1 MTTKDRKSKGTT
13 RNLQSMKFGELRKT
27 FESCVAML
35 KSKSAVSFYSSAVF
49 HLSIWTIAFLCCQFF
64 GLYQGQPS
72 RTSQSNVQA
81 SLGEVDVLDDA
92 SNFQFVGEIGPKL
105 ELPTTGLKE
114 IGQQLRASD
123 LASLSG
129 ASGDVFGP
137 SQAAIESREQGSGT
151 GVLLRV
157 PASGLAVT
165 RGSFTAFTIP
175 AKPLPHESYSIVVEI
190 RLTSNVRRYRVSD
203 LSGEVRG
210 SDKYVQKLPFD
221 PRSPLA
227 SGYPA
232 ENRKVKPLTSST
244 VLDVVD
250 NRVQIVI
257 QVPGAARLVR
267 DEIRIRSK
275 RLREEQVLTL
285 IFDKTIEPS
294 MEEKLDGENTD

>member
-1 MTTKDRKSKGTT
+1 MTTKDRKSKEAT
-13 RNLQSMKFGELRKT
+13 LQHESMDLDKSRMT
-27 FESCVAML
+27 ANAVAAIL
-35 KSKSAVSFYSSAVF
+35 KSKSALSFYSSAIF
-49 HLSIWTIAFLCCQFF
+49 HLSIWTSAFLFCKFF
-64 GLYQGQPS
+64 GLYEGPLPGPS
-72 RTSQSNVQA
+72 QANVQA
-81 SLGEVDVLDDA
+81 SLGEADVLDDA
-92 SNFQFVGEIGPKL
+92 ANFEFVGEIGLKL
-105 ELPTTGLKE
+105 ELPTTGLNE

-123 LASLSG
+123 LAGLSR
-129 ASGDVFGP
+129 ASSDVFGP
-137 SQAAIESREQGSGT
+137 SQAANGSGEQGGGT

-165 RGSFTAFTIP
+165 KGSFTAFTIP

-190 RLTSNVRRYRVSD
+190 RLTSNVRQYRVSD

-210 SDKYVQKLPFD
+210 SDNYVQKLPFD

-232 ENRKVKPLTSST
+232 ENKKVKPLTSST
-244 VLDVVD
+244 VLEVVD

-257 QVPGAARLVR
+257 RVPGAARLVR

-285 IFDKTIEPS
+285 IFNETIEPS
-294 MEEKLDGENTD
+294 VEEKSDGDNTE